1 MRNPYEILGL
11 APGASDRQVRDVYRR
26 LAKKYHPDLNPGN
39 RQAEERFK
47 QINEAYEQLS
57 DPPRHSA
64 GDSVGPR
71 FRARGAP
78 PFARSEDL
86 GDLFKQFF
94 NQHSNNNLRSHL
106 TLDFLE
112 AINGTCKQVF
122 LANGRSLMVTVPPG
136 AEDGQVIRVSRPA
149 DARDQKPTKAYVTLR
164 VRPHKYFTRK
174 GNNLYLDFPATVYEA
189 VMGLAVSVP
198 TPSGLVWM
206 NLPKGSNTDS
216 VVRLRGRGVPS
227 PGRHGDLYV
236 RIKIVLPRQ
245 HEAGLEKLIQSWE
258 SNYPYDPRAEIN
270 QTEARRKS

>member
-11 APGASDRQVRDVYRR
+11 APGASDRQIRDVYRK

-47 QINEAYEQLS
+47 QINEAYEQIS
-57 DPPRHSA
+57 DPHKHS
-64 GDSVGPR
+64 DIDPMDIR
-71 FRARGAP
+71 RRGAA
-78 PFARSEDL
+78 PFARQEDL

-94 NQHSNNNLRSHL
+94 NQRTNNNLRSHL

-112 AINGTCKQVF
+112 AVNGTYKQAF
-122 LANGRSLMVTVPPG
+122 LPDGRSFTVTVSPG
-136 AEDGQVIRVSRPA
+136 AEDGQVIHVSSPA
-149 DARDQKPTKAYVTLR
+149 SDRDQIPAKITLR

-174 GNNLYLDFPATVYEA
+174 GNNLYLDFSATVDEA

-198 TPSGLVWM
+198 TPSGLVRM

-216 VVRLRGRGVPS
+216 VVRLRGCGVPS

-236 RIKIVLPRQ
+236 NIKIMLPKQ
-245 HEAGLEKLIQSWE
+245 PSAGLEKLIQTWS
-258 SNYPYDPRAEIN
+258 SDYPYDPRAEIN
-270 QTEARRKS
+270 QPETRRKS